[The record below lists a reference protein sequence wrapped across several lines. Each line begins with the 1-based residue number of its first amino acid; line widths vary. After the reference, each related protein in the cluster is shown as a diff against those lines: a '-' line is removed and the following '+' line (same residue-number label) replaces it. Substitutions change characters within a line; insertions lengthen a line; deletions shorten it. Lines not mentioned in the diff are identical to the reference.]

1 MLFERSQP
9 KGHAVSLVS
18 ERKEVKMN
26 YSHIVWDFNGTI
38 LDDLWA
44 GIMSENVLLRR
55 RGMPEFKILQ
65 QYYDVFCFPIKKYY
79 ENLGYDF
86 TNECYEDVADEWMKE
101 YTCFSAFSPLKAG
114 VREAVGHFKTLGLSQ
129 TIISMSEVEIMKRQI
144 ASFEITSYFDEILGL
159 DNNLAHSKLELA
171 REWKDRIKPRKA
183 LMLGDTMH
191 DIETAKVL
199 DADCILI
206 AGGHQSKECL
216 MQCGVP
222 VIDSAAQL
230 LLLS

>member
-1 MLFERSQP
+1 
-9 KGHAVSLVS
+9 
-18 ERKEVKMN
+18 MN

-55 RGMPEFKILQ
+55 RGMPEFKTLR
-65 QYYDVFCFPIKKYY
+65 QYYEVFCFPIKKYY

-86 TNECYEDVADEWMKE
+86 DKECYEDVADEWMKE
-101 YTCFSAFSPLKAG
+101 YTFFSGFSPVKTG
-114 VREAVGHFKTLGLSQ
+114 VREAVEHFKGLGLPQ

-144 ASFEITSYFDEILGL
+144 ASFGITDYFDEILGL

-171 REWKDRIKPRKA
+171 REWKERIKPRKV
-183 LMLGDTMH
+183 LMLGDTTH

-199 DADCILI
+199 EADCILI
-206 AGGHQSKECL
+206 AGGHQSKENL
-216 MQCGVP
+216 LQCGVS
-222 VIDSAAQL
+222 VIDSAAEL
-230 LLLS
+230 ILRIYNGI

>member
-1 MLFERSQP
+1 MD
-9 KGHAVSLVS
+9 
-18 ERKEVKMN
+18 

-55 RGMPEFKILQ
+55 RGMPEFETLE
-65 QYYDVFCFPIKKYY
+65 QYYGVFCFPIKKYY

-86 TNECYEDVADEWMKE
+86 TKERYEDVSEEWMRE
-101 YTCFSAFSPLKAG
+101 YTYYSTFSPIKDGIL
-114 VREAVGHFKTLGLSQ
+114 EAAEHFKSLGLPQ

-144 ASFEITSYFDEILGL
+144 ASFGITDYFNEILGL

-171 REWKDRIKPRKA
+171 REWKERVKPRKT
-183 LMLGDTMH
+183 LVLGDTTH

-206 AGGHQSKECL
+206 TGGHQSKECL
-216 MQCGVP
+216 LQCGVP
-222 VIDSAAQL
+222 VIDSAAEL
-230 LLLS
+230 CGTVL